1 MTVDDW
7 NAADAGAVLNSYKG
21 KRVGI
26 ICEDCE
32 ILKFFD
38 HDELI
43 ARFGNTPMPSLL
55 AMLARE
61 NLECHRTENKY
72 YDRCRLTY
80 HHSPEEWARRHGYVK
95 PDKAR
100 KGDRTLGDLAEW
112 EGMVAFCGNADCKRK
127 RPLDRWALQKR
138 LGKTMKILAI
148 GPRLKCKCG
157 HRGVNIV
164 IGYVIPMK
172 GTA

>member
-7 NAADAGAVLNSYKG
+7 NSSDAGTGLKSYAG
-21 KRVGI
+21 KRVGV
-26 ICEDCE
+26 ICEECE

-38 HDELI
+38 GDELI
-43 ARFGNTPMPSLL
+43 ARFGNVPMPSLL
-55 AMLARE
+55 AVLAKE
-61 NLECHRTENKY
+61 NLECHRTENRY

-95 PDKAR
+95 PEDAQKR
-100 KGDRTLGDLAEW
+100 DRALGDLAEW
-112 EGMVAFCGNADCKRK
+112 EGLVAFCKNADCKRK

-138 LGKTMKILAI
+138 LGKDTKISAI

-157 HRGVNIV
+157 HRGANIV
-164 IGYVIPMK
+164 IGYVSR
-172 GTA
+172 

>member
-1 MTVDDW
+1 MTVDEW
-7 NAADAGAVLNSYKG
+7 NSSDASTELKSYAG
-21 KRVGI
+21 KRVGV
-26 ICEDCE
+26 ICEECE

-38 HDELI
+38 GDELI
-43 ARFGNTPMPSLL
+43 ARFGNFPMPSLL

-61 NLECHRTENKY
+61 NLECHRTENRY

-95 PDKAR
+95 PEHAPKVDHV
-100 KGDRTLGDLAEW
+100 LGDLAEW
-112 EGMVAFCGNADCKRK
+112 EGLVAFCKNADCKRK

-138 LGKTMKILAI
+138 HGKDTKISAI

-157 HRGVNIV
+157 HRGANIV
-164 IGYVIPMK
+164 VGYVSR
-172 GTA
+172 